1 VATETTRQI
10 IQEDPNIEA
19 YRLGLLQAVRGFI
32 DQNLAQM
39 PPPPVTPPSFQVAGL
54 TPLQQQAAQMVQ
66 QGIGAYQPYTTQGLA
81 AMRAGEEA
89 ARTTGLGGIQ
99 EAFGT
104 TRTAQ
109 LGLDE
114 ALRAARAQQGVPE
127 TYQQAAQDV
136 LRGATQLGYETGDV
150 AAQDYA
156 RAAQQAA
163 DLAAA
168 TRGDIGRSTQQAYNI
183 ADVAAQDYA
192 RAAQQAA
199 DLAAATRGDIG
210 RSTQQAYNI
219 ADVGRSDYAKAAQ
232 RAADVAAATRGDIG
246 RSTQQA
252 YNVADVARADLG
264 RAAQYGRQGTQLGYE
279 YLGGTGQEFSPTAI
293 ASYMNPY
300 EQQVVEQAMQDIRRE
315 GDIREQGL
323 RAQAASVGA
332 FGGSRQ
338 AVAESELARNL
349 LEQQARTSGQLRMS
363 GYQQASQ
370 QAQQAF
376 EQAKQRQQAQAQL
389 ASQIGRSGADVGLQ
403 AAIAGSEQSLKA
415 AGLGQQGAVAAG
427 QQGLMASEL
436 AGRMA
441 QAGAQTGLEATGLG
455 QQGAVAAGQQGL
467 AASELAGRMAQAGAQ
482 TGLQATGLGQ
492 QATLAA
498 GQQGLTASELAGR
511 MAQAGAQTG
520 LQTAGLGQQSA
531 AQLGQLGLQYGQL
544 GQSDVQQLANIAQ
557 ARAQMGQGLGSL
569 AQAGGQL
576 GTQLSNMGL
585 QQAGLGQLQQQL
597 NLGDVRALE
606 AMGARDQAL
615 QQAILD
621 ATRQSN
627 MQLYQMPYQQY
638 SFLSD
643 IYKGTPSSQQV
654 TQISQTQ
661 DPSTFQQIAGLGIAG
676 LSAAGGAKAM
686 NLF

>member
-1 VATETTRQI
+1 MATETTRQI

-104 TRTAQ
+104 TRSAQ

-114 ALRAARAQQGVPE
+114 ALRTARAQQGIPE

-163 DLAAA
+163 DIAAS
-168 TRGDIGRSTQQAYNI
+168 TRGDIGRSTQQ
-183 ADVAAQDYA
+183 
-192 RAAQQAA
+192 
-199 DLAAATRGDIG
+199 L
-210 RSTQQAYNI
+210 YNI
-219 ADVGRSDYAKAAQ
+219 ADVGRSDYARAAQ
-232 RAADVAAATRGDIG
+232 QAADVAAATRGDIG

-264 RAAQYGRQGTQLGYE
+264 RAAQYGRQGTELGYG
-279 YLGGTGQEFSPTAI
+279 YLGGTGQQFSPTAI

-315 GDIREQGL
+315 GDIREQAL
-323 RAQAASVGA
+323 QAQAASAGA

-338 AVAESELARNL
+338 AVAESELARNV

-363 GYQQASQ
+363 GYQQAAQ

-415 AGLGQQGAVAAG
+415 AGLGQQGAI
-427 QQGLMASEL
+427 
-436 AGRMA
+436 
-441 QAGAQTGLEATGLG
+441 
-455 QQGAVAAGQQGL
+455 
-467 AASELAGRMAQAGAQ
+467 
-482 TGLQATGLGQ
+482 
-492 QATLAA
+492 AA

-520 LQTAGLGQQSA
+520 LQAAGLGQQSA

-544 GQSDVQQLANIAQ
+544 GQADVQQLANIAQ

-576 GTQLSNMGL
+576 GAQLSSMGL

-676 LSAAGGAKAM
+676 LSAASGAKAM
-686 NLF
+686 NLLPF

>member
-1 VATETTRQI
+1 MATETTRQI

-156 RAAQQAA
+156 RAAQ
-163 DLAAA
+163 
-168 TRGDIGRSTQQAYNI
+168 
-183 ADVAAQDYA
+183 
-192 RAAQQAA
+192 
-199 DLAAATRGDIG
+199 
-210 RSTQQAYNI
+210 
-219 ADVGRSDYAKAAQ
+219 
-232 RAADVAAATRGDIG
+232 RAADIAAATRGDIG

-338 AVAESELARNL
+338 AVAESELARNV

-415 AGLGQQGAVAAG
+415 AGLGQQAAI
-427 QQGLMASEL
+427 
-436 AGRMA
+436 
-441 QAGAQTGLEATGLG
+441 
-455 QQGAVAAGQQGL
+455 
-467 AASELAGRMAQAGAQ
+467 
-482 TGLQATGLGQ
+482 
-492 QATLAA
+492 AA

-520 LQTAGLGQQSA
+520 LQAAGLGQQSA

-576 GTQLSNMGL
+576 GTQLSSMGL

>member
-1 VATETTRQI
+1 
-10 IQEDPNIEA
+10 
-19 YRLGLLQAVRGFI
+19 
-32 DQNLAQM
+32 
-39 PPPPVTPPSFQVAGL
+39 
-54 TPLQQQAAQMVQ
+54 
-66 QGIGAYQPYTTQGLA
+66 
-81 AMRAGEEA
+81 
-89 ARTTGLGGIQ
+89 
-99 EAFGT
+99 
-104 TRTAQ
+104 
-109 LGLDE
+109 LDE

-163 DLAAA
+163 DIAAA

-183 ADVAAQDYA
+183 
-192 RAAQQAA
+192 
-199 DLAAATRGDIG
+199 
-210 RSTQQAYNI
+210 
-219 ADVGRSDYAKAAQ
+219 
-232 RAADVAAATRGDIG
+232 
-246 RSTQQA
+246 
-252 YNVADVARADLG
+252 ADVARADLG

-279 YLGGTGQEFSPTAI
+279 YLGGTGQEFSPTGI

-338 AVAESELARNL
+338 AVAESELARNV

-415 AGLGQQGAVAAG
+415 AGLGQQAAI
-427 QQGLMASEL
+427 
-436 AGRMA
+436 
-441 QAGAQTGLEATGLG
+441 
-455 QQGAVAAGQQGL
+455 
-467 AASELAGRMAQAGAQ
+467 
-482 TGLQATGLGQ
+482 
-492 QATLAA
+492 AA

-520 LQTAGLGQQSA
+520 LQAAGLGQQSA

-576 GTQLSNMGL
+576 GAQLSSMGL

-676 LSAAGGAKAM
+676 LSAASGAKAM
-686 NLF
+686 NLLPF

>member
-156 RAAQQAA
+156 RAAQRAA
-163 DLAAA
+163 D
-168 TRGDIGRSTQQAYNI
+168 I
-183 ADVAAQDYA
+183 
-192 RAAQQAA
+192 
-199 DLAAATRGDIG
+199 AAATRGDIG

-232 RAADVAAATRGDIG
+232 QAADIAAATRGDIG

-338 AVAESELARNL
+338 AVAESELARNV

-415 AGLGQQGAVAAG
+415 AGLGQQAAI
-427 QQGLMASEL
+427 
-436 AGRMA
+436 
-441 QAGAQTGLEATGLG
+441 
-455 QQGAVAAGQQGL
+455 
-467 AASELAGRMAQAGAQ
+467 
-482 TGLQATGLGQ
+482 
-492 QATLAA
+492 AA

-520 LQTAGLGQQSA
+520 LQAAGLGQQSA

>member
-1 VATETTRQI
+1 MATETTRQI

-136 LRGATQLGYETGDV
+136 LRGATQLGYETG
-150 AAQDYA
+150 
-156 RAAQQAA
+156 
-163 DLAAA
+163 
-168 TRGDIGRSTQQAYNI
+168 
-183 ADVAAQDYA
+183 DVAAQDYA

-441 QAGAQTGLEATGLG
+441 QAGAQTGL
-455 QQGAVAAGQQGL
+455 
-467 AASELAGRMAQAGAQ
+467 QA
-482 TGLQATGLGQ
+482 
-492 QATLAA
+492 
-498 GQQGLTASELAGR
+498 
-511 MAQAGAQTG
+511 
-520 LQTAGLGQQSA
+520 AGLGQQSA

>member
-114 ALRAARAQQGVPE
+114 ALRAARAQQGIPE

-150 AAQDYA
+150 AAQNYA

-163 DLAAA
+163 DIAAA
-168 TRGDIGRSTQQAYNI
+168 TRGDI
-183 ADVAAQDYA
+183 D
-192 RAAQQAA
+192 
-199 DLAAATRGDIG
+199 

-232 RAADVAAATRGDIG
+232 QAADIAAATRGDIG

-252 YNVADVARADLG
+252 YNIADVARADLG

-338 AVAESELARNL
+338 AVAESELARNV

-427 QQGLMASEL
+427 QQGLTASEL

-441 QAGAQTGLEATGLG
+441 E
-455 QQGAVAAGQQGL
+455 
-467 AASELAGRMAQAGAQ
+467 AGAQ

-492 QATLAA
+492 QAALAA
-498 GQQGLTASELAGR
+498 GQQGLTASGLAGR
-511 MAQAGAQTG
+511 MAEAGAQTG
-520 LQTAGLGQQSA
+520 LQAAGLGQQSA

-576 GTQLSNMGL
+576 GAQLSSMGL

-676 LSAAGGAKAM
+676 LSAASGAKAM
-686 NLF
+686 NLLPF

>member
-1 VATETTRQI
+1 MATETTRQI

-136 LRGATQLGYETGDV
+136 LRGATQLGYETG
-150 AAQDYA
+150 
-156 RAAQQAA
+156 
-163 DLAAA
+163 
-168 TRGDIGRSTQQAYNI
+168 
-183 ADVAAQDYA
+183 DVAAQDYA

-376 EQAKQRQQAQAQL
+376 EQAKQRQQARAQL

-520 LQTAGLGQQSA
+520 LQAAGLGQQSA

>member
-1 VATETTRQI
+1 MATETTRQI

-136 LRGATQLGYETGDV
+136 LRGATQLGYETG
-150 AAQDYA
+150 
-156 RAAQQAA
+156 
-163 DLAAA
+163 
-168 TRGDIGRSTQQAYNI
+168 
-183 ADVAAQDYA
+183 DVAAQDYA

-520 LQTAGLGQQSA
+520 LQAAGLGQQSA

>member
-1 VATETTRQI
+1 MATETTRQI

-39 PPPPVTPPSFQVAGL
+39 PPPPITPPSFQVAGL

-66 QGIGAYQPYTTQGLA
+66 QGIGAYQPYTAQGLA

-104 TRTAQ
+104 TRSAQ

-114 ALRAARAQQGVPE
+114 ALRTARAQQGIPE

-163 DLAAA
+163 DIAAA
-168 TRGDIGRSTQQAYNI
+168 TRGDIGRSTQQLYNI
-183 ADVAAQDYA
+183 ADVA
-192 RAAQQAA
+192 
-199 DLAAATRGDIG
+199 RG
-210 RSTQQAYNI
+210 
-219 ADVGRSDYAKAAQ
+219 
-232 RAADVAAATRGDIG
+232 
-246 RSTQQA
+246 
-252 YNVADVARADLG
+252 DLG

-279 YLGGTGQEFSPTAI
+279 YLGGTGQQFSPTAI

-315 GDIREQGL
+315 GDIREQAL
-323 RAQAASVGA
+323 QAQAASAGA

-338 AVAESELARNL
+338 AVAEAELARNV

-363 GYQQASQ
+363 GYQQAAQ

-415 AGLGQQGAVAAG
+415 AGLGQQGAI
-427 QQGLMASEL
+427 
-436 AGRMA
+436 
-441 QAGAQTGLEATGLG
+441 AT
-455 QQGAVAAGQQGL
+455 GQQGL

-482 TGLQATGLGQ
+482 TGLQA
-492 QATLAA
+492 
-498 GQQGLTASELAGR
+498 
-511 MAQAGAQTG
+511 
-520 LQTAGLGQQSA
+520 AGLGQQSA

-544 GQSDVQQLANIAQ
+544 GQADVQQLANIAQ

-576 GTQLSNMGL
+576 GAQLSNMGL

-686 NLF
+686 NLLPF

>member
-1 VATETTRQI
+1 MATETTRQI

-114 ALRAARAQQGVPE
+114 ALRAARAQQGIPE

-150 AAQDYA
+150 AAQNYA

-163 DLAAA
+163 D
-168 TRGDIGRSTQQAYNI
+168 I
-183 ADVAAQDYA
+183 
-192 RAAQQAA
+192 
-199 DLAAATRGDIG
+199 
-210 RSTQQAYNI
+210 
-219 ADVGRSDYAKAAQ
+219 
-232 RAADVAAATRGDIG
+232 AAATRGDIG

-338 AVAESELARNL
+338 AVAESELARNV
-349 LEQQARTSGQLRMS
+349 LEQQARTGGQLRMS

-415 AGLGQQGAVAAG
+415 
-427 QQGLMASEL
+427 
-436 AGRMA
+436 
-441 QAGAQTGLEATGLG
+441 
-455 QQGAVAAGQQGL
+455 
-467 AASELAGRMAQAGAQ
+467 
-482 TGLQATGLGQ
+482 TGLGQ
-492 QATLAA
+492 QAAIAA

-520 LQTAGLGQQSA
+520 LQAAGLGQQSA

-576 GTQLSNMGL
+576 GAQLSSMGL

-676 LSAAGGAKAM
+676 LSAASGAKAM
-686 NLF
+686 NLLPF

>member
-1 VATETTRQI
+1 MATETTRQI

-136 LRGATQLGYETGDV
+136 LRGATQLGYETG
-150 AAQDYA
+150 
-156 RAAQQAA
+156 
-163 DLAAA
+163 
-168 TRGDIGRSTQQAYNI
+168 
-183 ADVAAQDYA
+183 DVAAQDYA

-441 QAGAQTGLEATGLG
+441 QAGAQTGL
-455 QQGAVAAGQQGL
+455 
-467 AASELAGRMAQAGAQ
+467 
-482 TGLQATGLGQ
+482 
-492 QATLAA
+492 
-498 GQQGLTASELAGR
+498 
-511 MAQAGAQTG
+511 
-520 LQTAGLGQQSA
+520 QTAGLGQQSA

>member
-136 LRGATQLGYETGDV
+136 LRGATQLGYETG
-150 AAQDYA
+150 
-156 RAAQQAA
+156 
-163 DLAAA
+163 
-168 TRGDIGRSTQQAYNI
+168 
-183 ADVAAQDYA
+183 DVAAQDYA

-520 LQTAGLGQQSA
+520 LQAAGLGQQSA

>member
-1 VATETTRQI
+1 MATETTRQI

-114 ALRAARAQQGVPE
+114 ALRAARAQQGIPE

-150 AAQDYA
+150 AAQNYA

-163 DLAAA
+163 DIAAA
-168 TRGDIGRSTQQAYNI
+168 TRGDI
-183 ADVAAQDYA
+183 D
-192 RAAQQAA
+192 
-199 DLAAATRGDIG
+199 

-232 RAADVAAATRGDIG
+232 QAADIAAATRGDIG

-252 YNVADVARADLG
+252 YNIADVARADLG

-338 AVAESELARNL
+338 AVAESELARNV

-427 QQGLMASEL
+427 QQGLTASEL

-441 QAGAQTGLEATGLG
+441 E
-455 QQGAVAAGQQGL
+455 
-467 AASELAGRMAQAGAQ
+467 AGAQ

-492 QATLAA
+492 QAALAA
-498 GQQGLTASELAGR
+498 GQQGLTASGLAGR
-511 MAQAGAQTG
+511 MAEAGAQTG
-520 LQTAGLGQQSA
+520 LQAAGLGQQSA

-576 GTQLSNMGL
+576 GAQLSSMGL

-606 AMGARDQAL
+606 AIGARDQAL

-676 LSAAGGAKAM
+676 LSAASGAKAM
-686 NLF
+686 NLLPF

>member
-1 VATETTRQI
+1 MATETTRQI

-136 LRGATQLGYETGDV
+136 LRGATQLGYETG
-150 AAQDYA
+150 
-156 RAAQQAA
+156 
-163 DLAAA
+163 
-168 TRGDIGRSTQQAYNI
+168 
-183 ADVAAQDYA
+183 DVAAQDYA

-482 TGLQATGLGQ
+482 TGLQ
-492 QATLAA
+492 
-498 GQQGLTASELAGR
+498 
-511 MAQAGAQTG
+511 
-520 LQTAGLGQQSA
+520 TAGLGQQSA

>member
-1 VATETTRQI
+1 MATETTRQI

-156 RAAQQAA
+156 RAAQ
-163 DLAAA
+163 
-168 TRGDIGRSTQQAYNI
+168 
-183 ADVAAQDYA
+183 
-192 RAAQQAA
+192 
-199 DLAAATRGDIG
+199 
-210 RSTQQAYNI
+210 
-219 ADVGRSDYAKAAQ
+219 
-232 RAADVAAATRGDIG
+232 RAADIAAATRGDIG

-338 AVAESELARNL
+338 AVAESELARNV

-415 AGLGQQGAVAAG
+415 
-427 QQGLMASEL
+427 
-436 AGRMA
+436 
-441 QAGAQTGLEATGLG
+441 
-455 QQGAVAAGQQGL
+455 
-467 AASELAGRMAQAGAQ
+467 
-482 TGLQATGLGQ
+482 TGLGQ
-492 QATLAA
+492 QAAIAA

-520 LQTAGLGQQSA
+520 LQAAGLGQQSA

-576 GTQLSNMGL
+576 GSQLSSMGL

-676 LSAAGGAKAM
+676 LSAASGAKAM

>member
-1 VATETTRQI
+1 MATETTRQI

-114 ALRAARAQQGVPE
+114 ALRAARAQQGIPE

-150 AAQDYA
+150 AAQNYA

-163 DLAAA
+163 DIAAA

-183 ADVAAQDYA
+183 
-192 RAAQQAA
+192 
-199 DLAAATRGDIG
+199 
-210 RSTQQAYNI
+210 
-219 ADVGRSDYAKAAQ
+219 
-232 RAADVAAATRGDIG
+232 
-246 RSTQQA
+246 
-252 YNVADVARADLG
+252 ADVARADLG

-338 AVAESELARNL
+338 AVAESELARNV

-415 AGLGQQGAVAAG
+415 AGLGQQAAI
-427 QQGLMASEL
+427 
-436 AGRMA
+436 
-441 QAGAQTGLEATGLG
+441 
-455 QQGAVAAGQQGL
+455 
-467 AASELAGRMAQAGAQ
+467 
-482 TGLQATGLGQ
+482 
-492 QATLAA
+492 AA

-520 LQTAGLGQQSA
+520 LQAAGLGQQSA

-576 GTQLSNMGL
+576 GAQLSSMGL

-606 AMGARDQAL
+606 AIGARDQAL

-686 NLF
+686 NLLPF

>member
-1 VATETTRQI
+1 MATETTRQI

-66 QGIGAYQPYTTQGLA
+66 QGIGAYQPYTAQGLA

-104 TRTAQ
+104 TRLAQ

-114 ALRAARAQQGVPE
+114 ALRAARAQQGIPE

-150 AAQDYA
+150 AARDYA
-156 RAAQQAA
+156 SAAQQAA
-163 DLAAA
+163 DIAAA
-168 TRGDIGRSTQQAYNI
+168 TRGDIGRSTQQLYNI
-183 ADVAAQDYA
+183 ADVA
-192 RAAQQAA
+192 
-199 DLAAATRGDIG
+199 RG
-210 RSTQQAYNI
+210 
-219 ADVGRSDYAKAAQ
+219 
-232 RAADVAAATRGDIG
+232 
-246 RSTQQA
+246 
-252 YNVADVARADLG
+252 DLG

-279 YLGGTGQEFSPTAI
+279 YLGGTGQQFSPTAI

-315 GDIREQGL
+315 GDIREQAL
-323 RAQAASVGA
+323 QAQAASAGA

-338 AVAESELARNL
+338 AIAESELARNV

-363 GYQQASQ
+363 GYQQAAQ

-415 AGLGQQGAVAAG
+415 AGLGQQGAIAAG
-427 QQGLMASEL
+427 QQGL
-436 AGRMA
+436 
-441 QAGAQTGLEATGLG
+441 T
-455 QQGAVAAGQQGL
+455 AA
-467 AASELAGRMAQAGAQ
+467 ELAGRMAQAGAQ
-482 TGLQATGLGQ
+482 TGLQA
-492 QATLAA
+492 
-498 GQQGLTASELAGR
+498 
-511 MAQAGAQTG
+511 
-520 LQTAGLGQQSA
+520 AGLGQQSA

-544 GQSDVQQLANIAQ
+544 GQADVQQLANIAQ

-576 GTQLSNMGL
+576 GAQLSSMGL

-676 LSAAGGAKAM
+676 LSAASGAKAM

>member
-1 VATETTRQI
+1 MATDTTRQI

-156 RAAQQAA
+156 RAAQRAA
-163 DLAAA
+163 D
-168 TRGDIGRSTQQAYNI
+168 I
-183 ADVAAQDYA
+183 
-192 RAAQQAA
+192 
-199 DLAAATRGDIG
+199 AAATRGDIG

-232 RAADVAAATRGDIG
+232 QAADIAAATRGDIG

-315 GDIREQGL
+315 GDIKEQGL

-338 AVAESELARNL
+338 AVAESELARNV

-427 QQGLMASEL
+427 QQGL
-436 AGRMA
+436 
-441 QAGAQTGLEATGLG
+441 T
-455 QQGAVAAGQQGL
+455 
-467 AASELAGRMAQAGAQ
+467 ASELAGRMAQAGAQ

-492 QATLAA
+492 QAALAA

-576 GTQLSNMGL
+576 GAQLSNMGL

>member
-1 VATETTRQI
+1 MATETTRQI

-136 LRGATQLGYETGDV
+136 LRGATQLGYETG
-150 AAQDYA
+150 
-156 RAAQQAA
+156 
-163 DLAAA
+163 
-168 TRGDIGRSTQQAYNI
+168 
-183 ADVAAQDYA
+183 DVAAQDYA

-427 QQGLMASEL
+427 QQGL
-436 AGRMA
+436 
-441 QAGAQTGLEATGLG
+441 
-455 QQGAVAAGQQGL
+455 

-520 LQTAGLGQQSA
+520 LQAAGLGQQSA

>member
-156 RAAQQAA
+156 RAAQ
-163 DLAAA
+163 
-168 TRGDIGRSTQQAYNI
+168 
-183 ADVAAQDYA
+183 
-192 RAAQQAA
+192 
-199 DLAAATRGDIG
+199 
-210 RSTQQAYNI
+210 
-219 ADVGRSDYAKAAQ
+219 
-232 RAADVAAATRGDIG
+232 RAADIAAATRGDIG

-338 AVAESELARNL
+338 AVAESELARNV

-415 AGLGQQGAVAAG
+415 
-427 QQGLMASEL
+427 
-436 AGRMA
+436 
-441 QAGAQTGLEATGLG
+441 
-455 QQGAVAAGQQGL
+455 
-467 AASELAGRMAQAGAQ
+467 
-482 TGLQATGLGQ
+482 TGLGQ
-492 QATLAA
+492 QAAIAA

-520 LQTAGLGQQSA
+520 LQAAGLGQQSA

-576 GTQLSNMGL
+576 GAQLSSMGL

-686 NLF
+686 NLLPF